1 MEEALTALEGWGTPQ
16 GCKNDSAQIS
26 LQGWDHTI

>member
-16 GCKNDSAQIS
+16 GCKNDFAQIS